1 MSLKT
6 ILDGLKPEERRQLM
20 YAFEHGIA
28 QHIVLKDK
36 KFIGVN
42 VEHIK
47 NLKVT
52 ERAGAWASGEIK

>member
-1 MSLKT
+1 MSLKN
-6 ILDGLKPEERRQLM
+6 ILDSLKPEERRQLM

-28 QHIVLKDK
+28 QHIVLPGN

-47 NLKVT
+47 NLVVT
-52 ERAGAWASGEIK
+52 EKAGDWASGDVK